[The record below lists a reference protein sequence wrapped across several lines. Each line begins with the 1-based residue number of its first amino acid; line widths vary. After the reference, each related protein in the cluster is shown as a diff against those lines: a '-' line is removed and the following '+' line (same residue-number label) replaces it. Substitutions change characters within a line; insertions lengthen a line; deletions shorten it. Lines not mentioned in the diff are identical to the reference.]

1 MRLNDTPVFRKII
14 VPWYDS
20 EAVCLLTILFMDT
33 VFLFGMAGIAVV
45 REIPEY
51 HRHIWV
57 PVILIVLSITVI
69 LSVAIRLIRR
79 YLYRLKHEM

>member
-1 MRLNDTPVFRKII
+1 MLLNDTPVFRKII

-20 EAVCLLTILFMDT
+20 DTACLLTLLFMDA

-51 HRHIWV
+51 YRHIWV
-57 PVILIVLSITVI
+57 PLVLTVLSLAVI

-79 YLYRLKHEM
+79 YLYRLKHEV